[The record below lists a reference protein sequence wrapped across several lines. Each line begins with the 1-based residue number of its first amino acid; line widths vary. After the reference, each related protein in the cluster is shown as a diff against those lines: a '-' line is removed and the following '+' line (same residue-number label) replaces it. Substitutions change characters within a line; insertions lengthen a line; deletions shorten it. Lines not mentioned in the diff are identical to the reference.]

1 MIKIITFLLCFF
13 NSHLCYLLSSKVFS
27 SLYRVMHG
35 FAKELHEKT
44 EKQEYWFLRD
54 HKKTKKA
61 LKVSFR
67 VDDIEYFERLGI
79 INVSEYGKSKKI
91 APKEIQ
97 EYIECLKGIDIVY
110 ADEK

>member
-1 MIKIITFLLCFF
+1 
-13 NSHLCYLLSSKVFS
+13 
-27 SLYRVMHG
+27 
-35 FAKELHEKT
+35 
-44 EKQEYWFLRD
+44 
-54 HKKTKKA
+54 
-61 LKVSFR
+61 VSFR